1 MNADRLNRWLTLVAN
16 LGVLAGLLLVAYEIR
31 QSAGI
36 ATAQARLEYSAG
48 WRSVDGSRQDG
59 DFAAVVAKSI
69 ENPESLTLTERIQ
82 LDGFYIGILDQA
94 YSAYVAWQAGVRP
107 NHYASAVA
115 AAVELNFGSAYA
127 KAWWQ
132 ANRASWD
139 DDSAEGK
146 HRRAAY
152 IFNFTP
158 DWRSDWGGF
167 LQLLDEDGHIRR
179 GLRPTFNAL
188 NIIAVPQKHSVSIV
202 TPFAAGSR
210 LSITGWLRYGE
221 RE

>member
-59 DFAAVVAKSI
+59 GFAAVVAKSI
-69 ENPESLTLTERIQ
+69 DNPESLTLTERIQ

-139 DDSAEGK
+139 DEEFMTAMDAAIRAEPADSLRQLYDAPLESL
-146 HRRAAY
+146 RRA
-152 IFNFTP
+152 
-158 DWRSDWGGF
+158 GGK
-167 LQLLDEDGHIRR
+167 D
-179 GLRPTFNAL
+179 
-188 NIIAVPQKHSVSIV
+188 
-202 TPFAAGSR
+202 
-210 LSITGWLRYGE
+210 
-221 RE
+221 